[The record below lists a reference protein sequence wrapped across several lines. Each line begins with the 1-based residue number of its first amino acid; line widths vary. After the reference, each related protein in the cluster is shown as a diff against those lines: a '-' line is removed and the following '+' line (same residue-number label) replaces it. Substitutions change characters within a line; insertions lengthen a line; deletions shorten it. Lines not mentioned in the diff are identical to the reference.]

1 MDLQVKSYGF
11 ASEKPLFLKRTPFGL
26 QKDSFWR
33 AKGLVLECK
42 RTPFGVQKESFLKC
56 IVLSPNS
63 NPYPAG
69 WKGVRIRVLGLLQSG
84 DCQARHYD
92 ANHRHQLDEDV
103 ERRT

>member
-1 MDLQVKSYGF
+1 MS
-11 ASEKPLFLKRTPFGL
+11 KRTRFGM
-26 QKDSFWR
+26 QKDPFWS
-33 AKGLVLECK
+33 AKGVLFEMY
-42 RTPFGVQKESFLKC
+42 S
-56 IVLSPNS
+56 LSPNS

>member
-1 MDLQVKSYGF
+1 MPYPTARF
-11 ASEKPLFLKRTPFGL
+11 PALF
-26 QKDSFWR
+26 QKDSFCLP
-33 AKGLVLECK
+33 KGLVLVHK

-84 DCQARHYD
+84 YCQACHYD